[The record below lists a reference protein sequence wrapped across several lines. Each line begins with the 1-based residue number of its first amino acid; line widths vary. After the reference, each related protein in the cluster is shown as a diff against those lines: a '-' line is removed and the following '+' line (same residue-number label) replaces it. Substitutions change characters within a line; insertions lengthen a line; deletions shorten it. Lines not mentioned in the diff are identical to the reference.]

1 MLYKVVLVSAIQQCK
16 YTYASSLLSLPSTS
30 LTPSHPPRLLTEY
43 WVEHSNFP
51 RALIYIWKWTFF
63 STTLSPLYSPHPL
76 LPLCP
81 QVCYLCLFLCF
92 CPADRLISIIFLDSI
107 YMYVCY
113 YAIFFFSLW
122 LTSLC
127 ITGSK
132 FIHLSRTDPN
142 PLLFLLLSNIPL
154 YKYTTLLY
162 PFICQWT
169 SRLLLCPIYC
179 K

>member
-92 CPADRLISIIFLDSI
+92 CPADRLISIIFSRFHI
-107 YMYVCY
+107 HVCVLLCD
-113 YAIFFFSLW
+113 IFF
-122 LTSLC
+122 
-127 ITGSK
+127 
-132 FIHLSRTDPN
+132 
-142 PLLFLLLSNIPL
+142 LFVTYFTL
-154 YKYTTLLY
+154 YN
-162 PFICQWT
+162 
-169 SRLLLCPIYC
+169 RL
-179 K
+179 